1 MAISDA
7 VGLELKSKVVG
18 YKIVGTNFNNST
30 PNLPQRIALLAEAN
44 TPNQSGLSTAG
55 VQVTSAQQVGE
66 LAGYGSPAH
75 SMARILFPKGGGGL
89 IGGIPVILYL
99 QEEAG
104 SAAAKVHTVTATGT
118 ATGNGTHT
126 LYICGRNGLDGVFYD
141 INIAVGDNATAVAT
155 KAKDAI
161 NAVLGCPVS
170 ATNTAGVVTATSK
183 WKGLTADDISITVST
198 NGDALGISWAVAS
211 TASGAGTP
219 AISTALDQFGSAWN
233 TIVVNPYSA
242 SAVYSALEAF
252 NGIPD
257 AATPTG
263 RYAGIIM
270 KPFIAITGS
279 TLENPTTV
287 TDGRAANVTI
297 AIAPAPLSKGLPY
310 EAAANM
316 TCLFARK
323 AQDTPHLDVSG
334 SYYPDMPAPLDGNI
348 GAMSSYVNRNSY
360 LTKGSSTVELVAGR
374 YQVVDFV
381 TTYHPAGEDP
391 LQFNYCRNL
400 MLDFNIR
407 FAYYVLEQINV
418 VDHVISSDSATVT
431 ASKVIK
437 PKMWKSVVTGLA
449 DDLAARALIAEPQ
462 FMKDSIRVQISSVNP
477 DRLETNFSYKR
488 TGVAR
493 ILSTTANAGFNFGAA

>member
-30 PNLPQRIALLAEAN
+30 PNLPQRIAVLGEAN
-44 TPNQSGLSTAG
+44 NANQSALDTNGT
-55 VQVTSAQQVGE
+55 QITSAQQAGE
-66 LAGYGSPAH
+66 LYGYGSPIH

-89 IGGIPVILYL
+89 IGGIPVFVYA
-99 QEEAG
+99 QEEAE
-104 SAAAKVHTVTATGT
+104 SATAKEITLTATGT

-126 LYICGRNGLDGVFYD
+126 IVICGRTGLDGTSYD
-141 INIAVGDNATAVAT
+141 INIATGDTPTAIAT
-155 KAKDAI
+155 KAATAI

-170 ATNTAGVVTATSK
+170 ATSALGVVTAVTK
-183 WKGLTADDISITVST
+183 WNGLTADDVVISINT
-198 NGDALGISWAVAS
+198 NGDALGVSWAVAE
-211 TASGAGTP
+211 TEEGAGTP
-219 AISTALDQFGSAWN
+219 SVSGALDQFGNAWT
-233 TIVVNPYSA
+233 TIVVNPYTA
-242 SAVYSALEAF
+242 TAVLTALEAF

-257 AATPTG
+257 PLTPRG
-263 RYAGIIM
+263 RYAGIVM
-270 KPFIAITGS
+270 KPFIAVTGS
-279 TLENPTTV
+279 TIENPTTI

-334 SYYPDMPAPLDGNI
+334 SYYPDMPVPADGNI
-348 GAMSSYVNRNSY
+348 GAMKDYVNRNLY
-360 LTKGSSTVELVAGR
+360 LTKGCSTVELTSGR

-407 FAYYVLEQINV
+407 YAYYVLEQINV
-418 VDHVISSDSATVT
+418 VDHVISSDNATVS
-431 ASKVIK
+431 ASNVIK
-437 PKMWKSVVTGLA
+437 PKMWKSVVSGLA
-449 DDLAARALIAEPQ
+449 DDLAARALIAEPE
-462 FMKDSIRVQISSVNP
+462 FMKESIRVQISSSNP
-477 DRLETNFSYKR
+477 ARLETNFSYKR
-488 TGVAR
+488 TSVAY
-493 ILSTTANAGFNFGAA
+493 ILSTTANAGFNFGNA

>member
-44 TPNQSGLSTAG
+44 VANQSGLSTAG

-99 QEEAG
+99 QEEAD
-104 SAAAKVHTVTATGT
+104 SAAAKVMTLTATGT

-126 LYICGRNGLDGVFYD
+126 LYICGRNGLDGQFYD
-141 INIAVGDNATAVAT
+141 INIAIGDTPTAIAT
-155 KAKDAI
+155 KAVNAI
-161 NAVLGCPVS
+161 SAVLGCPVS
-170 ATNTAGVVTATSK
+170 AASSAGVVTATTK
-183 WKGLTADDISITVST
+183 WKGLTADDVTITVNT
-198 NGDALGISWAVAS
+198 NGDALGVSWAVAE
-211 TASGAGTP
+211 TVDGAGTP
-219 AISTALDQFGSAWN
+219 SIADALDQFGNAWT
-233 TIVVNPYSA
+233 TIVVNPYTA
-242 SAVYSALEAF
+242 TAVLTALEAF

-257 AATPTG
+257 PLTPTG
-263 RYAGIIM
+263 RYAGIVM
-270 KPFIAITGS
+270 KPFIAVTGS
-279 TLENPTTV
+279 TLENPTTI

-334 SYYPDMPAPLDGNI
+334 SYYPDMPVPADGNI
-348 GAMSSYVNRNSY
+348 GAMKDYVNRNLY
-360 LTKGSSTVELVAGR
+360 LTKGCSTVDLVAGR

-418 VDHVISSDSATVT
+418 VDHVISSDNATVS
-431 ASKVIK
+431 ASNVIK

-493 ILSTTANAGFNFGAA
+493 ILSTTANAGFNFGSA